1 MSDIAR
7 TTPTIKALSL
17 YLVGSISMS
26 FLSEFPKLRYLEING
41 YTSDR
46 YDPLPLGEQQTEPIR
61 CPALRTFRLFQMTLV
76 GFFNFFALCPQVES
90 ILLDDVK
97 LVHAPSTMTFAN
109 LRHLDVSACFSVKP
123 TLLHIFA
130 HSPLLEHV
138 RLTHMADIDDEVMR
152 VLCQRATRLRKLELD
167 QCVALS
173 DTSGEYII
181 EHCAAMEELR
191 LYLNRLSPAMMQRLQ
206 RTRNIRVW
214 FSYNVPPLE
223 IMEF

>member
-1 MSDIAR
+1 
-7 TTPTIKALSL
+7 
-17 YLVGSISMS
+17 MS
-26 FLSEFPKLRYLEING
+26 FLSEFPRLRFLEING
-41 YTSDR
+41 YTSDQ
-46 YDPLPLGEQQTEPIR
+46 YDPLPLGEQQTEPVR
-61 CPALRTFRLFQMTLV
+61 CPALRTFRMFQMTFV
-76 GFFNFFALCPQVES
+76 GFFDFFDLCPQVES

-109 LRHLDVSACFSVKP
+109 LRHLDISGCFSVKP
-123 TLLHIFA
+123 ILMYCFA

-138 RLTHMADIDDEVMR
+138 RLTHMAAIDDEIML

-167 QCVALS
+167 QCVALT

-191 LYLNRLSPAMMQRLQ
+191 LYLLNRLSPAMMQRLQ

-214 FSYNVPPLE
+214 FSYNV
-223 IMEF
+223 